1 MQRLFRIL
9 AVAFAVIWLPVT
21 AHCELEA
28 IGIFDFEQVA
38 EEGCCDPQ
46 EGCTDDACETIEGAN
61 LVPTSLSVKAPV
73 QVVINDDVLTDV
85 LVRLMAE
92 TSVTTSTFPQHADRT
107 TAGEPAWHFTRRAAG
122 LARAPSIRV

>member
-1 MQRLFRIL
+1 M
-9 AVAFAVIWLPVT
+9 WLPVT

-46 EGCTDDACETIEGAN
+46 EGCTDDACEMIEGAK
-61 LVPTSLSVKAPV
+61 LVPASLAVKAPV
-73 QVVINDDVLTDV
+73 QIVLVDDVLTDA

-92 TSVTTSTFPQHADRT
+92 TSATASTLPRHAVRT
-107 TAGEPAWHFTRRAAG
+107 AAGEPTWHFVRRAAG
-122 LARAPSIRV
+122 LARAPSVQV